1 MARVLLGQ
9 LLKHDGLLE
18 DDQLRC
24 ALAHQKKWGC
34 RIGQSLL
41 HLRLVAPEQLLS
53 AAARQLGVP
62 AVHLGERLVPRAVL
76 GRLPDKVIRR
86 RRVLPLEL
94 LTGGRGTRL
103 VVAFAAAEDLS
114 VVDEVSFAAGLR
126 IEPVLVSDDDMDR
139 ALARHGFAAPM
150 LARREALDLPALPDE
165 PMQLL
170 DGRVI
175 AA

>member
-9 LLKHDGLLE
+9 LLKDDGLLVE
-18 DDQLRC
+18 DQLRC

-41 HLRLVAPEQLLS
+41 RLRLVTPGQLL
-53 AAARQLGVP
+53 AAASRQLGVP
-62 AVHLGERLVPRAVL
+62 ADHLGDRAVPPAIL
-76 GRLPDKVIRR
+76 RRLPEKLIRK
-86 RRVLPLEL
+86 RRVLPLDVRATE
-94 LTGGRGTRL
+94 RGLRL

-114 VVDEVSFAAGLR
+114 VVDEVAFAAGLR
-126 IEPVLVSDDDMDR
+126 VEPVLVSDDDMDR
-139 ALARHGFAAPM
+139 ALARHGFAEPIP
-150 LARREALDLPALPDE
+150 ARREALELPELPDE

>member
-9 LLKHDGLLE
+9 LLQHDGLLGE
-18 DDQLRC
+18 DQLRC
-24 ALAHQKKWGC
+24 ALAHQRKWGC
-34 RIGQSLL
+34 RLGQSLL
-41 HLRLVAPEQLLS
+41 RLRLISPEQLLA

-62 AVHLGERLVPRAVL
+62 AVHLGGRIVPRAIL
-76 GRLPDKVIRR
+76 RRLPEKLIRR
-86 RRVLPLEL
+86 RRVLPIDLVA
-94 LTGGRGTRL
+94 GDRGMRL

-114 VVDEVSFAAGLR
+114 VVDEVSFAADLPVA
-126 IEPVLVSDDDMDR
+126 PVLVSDEDMDH
-139 ALARHGFAAPM
+139 ALARHGFADPIP
-150 LARREALDLPALPDE
+150 ARREALELPALPDE

>member
-9 LLKHDGLLE
+9 LLQHDGLLGE
-18 DDQLRC
+18 DQLRC
-24 ALAHQKKWGC
+24 ALAHQRKWGC
-34 RIGQSLL
+34 RLGQSLL
-41 HLRLVAPEQLLS
+41 RLRLVSPEHLLT

-62 AVHLGERLVPRAVL
+62 AVHLGGRIVPRAIL
-76 GRLPDKVIRR
+76 RRLPEKLIRR

-94 LTGGRGTRL
+94 VASDRGMRL

-126 IEPVLVSDDDMDR
+126 VAPVLVSDEDMDY
-139 ALARHGFAAPM
+139 ALARHGFADPIP
-150 LARREALDLPALPDE
+150 ARREALELPALPIE

-175 AA
+175 HG

>member
-9 LLKHDGLLE
+9 LLQHDGLLG

-41 HLRLVAPEQLLS
+41 RLRLVAPEQLLA
-53 AAARQLGVP
+53 AAARQVGVP
-62 AVHLGERLVPRAVL
+62 AVYLGDRMVPRGVL
-76 GRLPDKVIRR
+76 RRLPDKFIRR
-86 RRVLPLEL
+86 RRVLPLDL
-94 LTGGRGTRL
+94 LIGRRGTRL

-126 IEPVLVSDDDMDR
+126 VDPVLVAEDDMER
-139 ALARHGFAAPM
+139 ALARHGFADPIP
-150 LARREALDLPALPDE
+150 ARREALELPALPDE

-175 AA
+175 AG